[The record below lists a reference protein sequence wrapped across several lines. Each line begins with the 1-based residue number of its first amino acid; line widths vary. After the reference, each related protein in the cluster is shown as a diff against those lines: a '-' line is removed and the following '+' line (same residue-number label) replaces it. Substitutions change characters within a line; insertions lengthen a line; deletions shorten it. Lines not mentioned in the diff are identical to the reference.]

1 MPRYYAEQQIIGD
14 GGQHVSN
21 RMLPICDTIK
31 SLGEKIA
38 RSREAFPLKEGQ
50 QFADRIYVYRFQRR
64 YSAKQPMPHGI
75 YVFEDGKL
83 KRKKH
88 VHVGWEPAASAF
100 VEGIIEAE
108 DRWDD

>member
-1 MPRYYAEQQIIGD
+1 MPSYYAEQQIIADD
-14 GGQHVSN
+14 GQVSH
-21 RMLPICDTIK
+21 RLLPICNTIK

-50 QFADRIYVYRFQRR
+50 RFADRIYVYRVRRR
-64 YSAKQPMPHGI
+64 YSTLKPMPHGI

-88 VHVGWEPAASAF
+88 MYF

>member
-1 MPRYYAEQQIIGD
+1 MPSYYAEQQIIGD

-21 RMLPICDTIK
+21 RLLPICKTIK
-31 SLGEKIA
+31 SLGETIA
-38 RSREAFPLKEGQ
+38 RRREAFPLKEGQ
-50 QFADRIYVYRFQRR
+50 QFADRIYVYRVRR
-64 YSAKQPMPHGI
+64 NPGFGVRPMPHGI

-88 VHVGWEPAASAF
+88 MYF
-100 VEGIIEAE
+100 VEGIIGAE

>member
-1 MPRYYAEQQIIGD
+1 MPSYYAEQQIISDD
-14 GGQHVSN
+14 GQISN
-21 RMLPICDTIK
+21 RLLPICKTIK

-38 RSREAFPLKEGQ
+38 RNREAFPLKESQ

-88 VHVGWEPAASAF
+88 MYF

-108 DRWDD
+108 DFWDD

>member
-1 MPRYYAEQQIIGD
+1 
-14 GGQHVSN
+14 
-21 RMLPICDTIK
+21 
-31 SLGEKIA
+31 
-38 RSREAFPLKEGQ
+38 
-50 QFADRIYVYRFQRR
+50 
-64 YSAKQPMPHGI
+64 MPHGI

-88 VHVGWEPAASAF
+88 MYF

>member
-1 MPRYYAEQQIIGD
+1 MPSYYAEQQIIADD
-14 GGQHVSN
+14 GYVTK
-21 RMLPICDTIK
+21 RLLPICDTITK
-31 SLGEKIA
+31 LGEKIA

-50 QFADRIYVYRFQRR
+50 QFADRIYVYRVRR
-64 YSAKQPMPHGI
+64 NPGFGVRPMPHGI

-88 VHVGWEPAASAF
+88 MYF

>member
-1 MPRYYAEQQIIGD
+1 MPSYYAEQQIIADD
-14 GGQHVSN
+14 GQVSH
-21 RMLPICDTIK
+21 RLLPICNTIK

-50 QFADRIYVYRFQRR
+50 QFADRIYVYRVRRR
-64 YSAKQPMPHGI
+64 YSTLKPMPHGI

-88 VHVGWEPAASAF
+88 MYF

>member
-1 MPRYYAEQQIIGD
+1 MPSYYAEQQIIADD
-14 GGQHVSN
+14 GQVSH
-21 RMLPICDTIK
+21 RLLPICDTIK

-38 RSREAFPLKEGQ
+38 RSRKAFPLKEGQ
-50 QFADRIYVYRFQRR
+50 QFGDRIYVYRVRRR
-64 YSAKQPMPHGI
+64 YSTLKPMPHGI

-88 VHVGWEPAASAF
+88 MYF

>member
-1 MPRYYAEQQIIGD
+1 MPSYYAEQQIIADD
-14 GGQHVSN
+14 GQVSH
-21 RMLPICDTIK
+21 RLLPICNTIK

-38 RSREAFPLKEGQ
+38 RNREAFPLKEGQ
-50 QFADRIYVYRFQRR
+50 QFADRIYVYRVRRR
-64 YSAKQPMPHGI
+64 YSTLKPMPHGI

-88 VHVGWEPAASAF
+88 MYF

>member
-1 MPRYYAEQQIIGD
+1 MPSYYAEQQIIADD
-14 GGQHVSN
+14 GQVSH
-21 RMLPICDTIK
+21 RLLPICKTIK

-50 QFADRIYVYRFQRR
+50 QFADRIYVYRVRRR
-64 YSAKQPMPHGI
+64 YSTLKPMPHGI

-83 KRKKH
+83 KRKKRMY
-88 VHVGWEPAASAF
+88 F

>member
-21 RMLPICDTIK
+21 RLLPICDTIK

-38 RSREAFPLKEGQ
+38 RSREVFPLKEGQ
-50 QFADRIYVYRFQRR
+50 QFADRIYVYRVWK
-64 YSAKQPMPHGI
+64 SVNDCVPHGI

-83 KRKKH
+83 ERKKH
-88 VHVGWEPAASAF
+88 MYF

>member
-1 MPRYYAEQQIIGD
+1 MPSYYAEQQIIADD
-14 GGQHVSN
+14 GYVTK
-21 RMLPICDTIK
+21 RLLPICNTIK

-50 QFADRIYVYRFQRR
+50 QFADRIYVYRVRRR
-64 YSAKQPMPHGI
+64 YSALKPTPHGI

-88 VHVGWEPAASAF
+88 MYF

>member
-1 MPRYYAEQQIIGD
+1 MPSYYAEQQIIGD
-14 GGQHVSN
+14 DGKHVSN
-21 RMLPICDTIK
+21 RLLPICDTITK
-31 SLGEKIA
+31 LGEKIA

-50 QFADRIYVYRFQRR
+50 QFADRIYVYRVRR
-64 YSAKQPMPHGI
+64 NPGFGVRPMPHGI

-88 VHVGWEPAASAF
+88 MYF
-100 VEGIIEAE
+100 VEGVIEAE

>member
-1 MPRYYAEQQIIGD
+1 MPSYYAEQQIIADD
-14 GGQHVSN
+14 GYVTK
-21 RMLPICDTIK
+21 RLLPICSTIK

-38 RSREAFPLKEGQ
+38 RSRKAFPLKEGQ
-50 QFADRIYVYRFQRR
+50 QFADRIYVYRVGRR
-64 YSAKQPMPHGI
+64 YGRFGVCTLKPMPHGI

-83 KRKKH
+83 KRKKNMY
-88 VHVGWEPAASAF
+88 F

>member
-1 MPRYYAEQQIIGD
+1 MPSYYAEQQIIADD
-14 GGQHVSN
+14 GQVSH
-21 RMLPICDTIK
+21 RLLPICKTIK

-50 QFADRIYVYRFQRR
+50 QFADRIYVYRVRRR
-64 YSAKQPMPHGI
+64 YSTLKPTPHGI

-88 VHVGWEPAASAF
+88 MYF

>member
-1 MPRYYAEQQIIGD
+1 MPSYYAEQQIISDD
-14 GGQHVSN
+14 GQVSH
-21 RMLPICDTIK
+21 RLLPICNTIK

-38 RSREAFPLKEGQ
+38 RSREVFPLKEGQ
-50 QFADRIYVYRFQRR
+50 QFADRIYVYRVRRR
-64 YSAKQPMPHGI
+64 YSALKPAPHGI

-88 VHVGWEPAASAF
+88 MYF

>member
-1 MPRYYAEQQIIGD
+1 MPSYYAEQQIIAHD
-14 GGQHVSN
+14 GQVSH
-21 RMLPICDTIK
+21 RLLPICNTIK

-50 QFADRIYVYRFQRR
+50 RFADRIYVYRVRRR
-64 YSAKQPMPHGI
+64 YSTLKPMPHGI

-88 VHVGWEPAASAF
+88 MYF

>member
-1 MPRYYAEQQIIGD
+1 MPSYYAEQQIIADD
-14 GGQHVSN
+14 GYVTK
-21 RMLPICDTIK
+21 RLLPICKTIK

-50 QFADRIYVYRFQRR
+50 QFADRIYVYRVRRR
-64 YSAKQPMPHGI
+64 YSTLKPAPHGI

-88 VHVGWEPAASAF
+88 MYF

>member
-1 MPRYYAEQQIIGD
+1 MPSYYAEQQIIADD
-14 GGQHVSN
+14 GQVSH
-21 RMLPICDTIK
+21 RLLPICNTIK

-38 RSREAFPLKEGQ
+38 RSREVFPLKEGQ
-50 QFADRIYVYRFQRR
+50 QFADRIYVYRVRRR
-64 YSAKQPMPHGI
+64 YSTLKPMPHGI

-88 VHVGWEPAASAF
+88 MYF

>member
-1 MPRYYAEQQIIGD
+1 MPRFYAEQQVLGAD
-14 GGQHVSN
+14 GQHVSN
-21 RMLPICDTIK
+21 RLLPICDTITK
-31 SLGEKIA
+31 LGEKIK
-38 RSREAFPLKEGQ
+38 RNRDSFPLKEGQ
-50 QFADRIYVYRFQRR
+50 QFADRIYVYRVRRR

-88 VHVGWEPAASAF
+88 MYF

-108 DRWDD
+108 DRWDG

>member
-1 MPRYYAEQQIIGD
+1 MPSYYAEQQIIGD

-21 RMLPICDTIK
+21 RLLPICKTIK
-31 SLGEKIA
+31 SLGETIA

-50 QFADRIYVYRFQRR
+50 QFADRIYVYRVQRT
-64 YSAKQPMPHGI
+64 YSTKQPMPHGI

-83 KRKKH
+83 KRKK
-88 VHVGWEPAASAF
+88 GMYF

-108 DRWDD
+108 DRWDG

>member
-14 GGQHVSN
+14 DGRHVSN
-21 RMLPICDTIK
+21 RLLPMCDTIK

-38 RSREAFPLKEGQ
+38 RNRKAFPLKEGQ
-50 QFADRIYVYRFQRR
+50 QFADRIYVYRVQRR
-64 YSAKQPMPHGI
+64 YSTKQPMPHGI

-88 VHVGWEPAASAF
+88 MYF
-100 VEGIIEAE
+100 VEGVVEAE
-108 DRWDD
+108 DFWNE

>member
-1 MPRYYAEQQIIGD
+1 MPRYYAEQQIIADD
-14 GGQHVSN
+14 GYVTK
-21 RMLPICDTIK
+21 RLLPICDTIK

-50 QFADRIYVYRFQRR
+50 QFADRIYVYRVRRR
-64 YSAKQPMPHGI
+64 YSTLKPMPHGI

-88 VHVGWEPAASAF
+88 MYF

>member
-1 MPRYYAEQQIIGD
+1 MPSYYAEQQIIADD
-14 GGQHVSN
+14 GQVSH
-21 RMLPICDTIK
+21 RLLPICDTIK

-38 RSREAFPLKEGQ
+38 RSREVFPLKEGQ
-50 QFADRIYVYRFQRR
+50 QFADRIYVYRVRR
-64 YSAKQPMPHGI
+64 NPGFGVRPMPHGI

-88 VHVGWEPAASAF
+88 MYF

-108 DRWDD
+108 DFWDD

>member
-1 MPRYYAEQQIIGD
+1 MPSYYAEQQIIADD
-14 GGQHVSN
+14 GQVSH
-21 RMLPICDTIK
+21 RLLPICNTIK

-38 RSREAFPLKEGQ
+38 RNREAFPLKEGQ
-50 QFADRIYVYRFQRR
+50 QFADRIYVYRVQRR

-88 VHVGWEPAASAF
+88 MYF
-100 VEGIIEAE
+100 VEGVVEAE
-108 DRWDD
+108 DFWNE

>member
-1 MPRYYAEQQIIGD
+1 MPRYYAEQQIIADD
-14 GGQHVSN
+14 GQVSH
-21 RMLPICDTIK
+21 RLLPICDTITK
-31 SLGEKIA
+31 LGEKIK

-50 QFADRIYVYRFQRR
+50 QFGDRIYVYRVRRR
-64 YSAKQPMPHGI
+64 YSTLKPVPHGI

-88 VHVGWEPAASAF
+88 MYF
-100 VEGIIEAE
+100 VEGIVEAE